1 MHSGVIQIDG
11 GVNRNAGGIIASV
24 LQTAEAVEKHFQ
36 NVAPV
41 SADIEIQVCK
51 NPTHNSSL
59 LNLVDNF
66 PAVWFLAPPVE

>member
-1 MHSGVIQIDG
+1 MRSAVVRIDG
-11 GVNRNAGGIIASV
+11 GVDRNAGGIIASV

-51 NPTHNSSL
+51 NPTHDSS
-59 LNLVDNF
+59 F
-66 PAVWFLAPPVE
+66 A